1 MIKLQIRKWFTYFFM
16 VVIIASILF
25 IPMHYL
31 FMQFKSSMET
41 EFGRKAM
48 SVAITTAE
56 FIEEDINDYKLLV
69 VIDDYE
75 TEVYDTVY
83 YEKMNAL
90 LRRIR
95 EETNVSYLYTIK
107 KISETELVYIFD
119 GEDPTSEFFSKI
131 GDTDNFGVGD
141 QEVFINKEP
150 VANGLETD
158 PNWGTYVSGYA
169 PIIDPITGDMLG
181 AVGVDI
187 SEEQFQTFVNKIRLL
202 VYISTVFLILVASV
216 AVVYLMKLRI
226 KAAEIDFLTGLS
238 SKEAFEKLLK
248 TTIQNAKKSQSNL
261 SLLMIDIDNFKEL
274 NDHYGHLYGDEILKK
289 VAQVMQDSIRK
300 HDLSFRFGGDEFA
313 IILPGINRDFAKIVA
328 NRIIREVNE
337 IHQTVGSKDELSIHI
352 SIGISEWE
360 EGISFIE
367 LIQKADKALYTAKT
381 SGKNQVQLSE

>member
-1 MIKLQIRKWFTYFFM
+1 
-16 VVIIASILF
+16 
-25 IPMHYL
+25 
-31 FMQFKSSMET
+31 
-41 EFGRKAM
+41 
-48 SVAITTAE
+48 
-56 FIEEDINDYKLLV
+56 
-69 VIDDYE
+69 
-75 TEVYDTVY
+75 
-83 YEKMNAL
+83 
-90 LRRIR
+90 
-95 EETNVSYLYTIK
+95 
-107 KISETELVYIFD
+107 
-119 GEDPTSEFFSKI
+119 
-131 GDTDNFGVGD
+131 
-141 QEVFINKEP
+141 
-150 VANGLETD
+150 
-158 PNWGTYVSGYA
+158 
-169 PIIDPITGDMLG
+169 
-181 AVGVDI
+181 
-187 SEEQFQTFVNKIRLL
+187 LL

-226 KAAEIDFLTGLS
+226 KAAETDFLTGLS